1 MNIKSI
7 FLTSFIF
14 IFCALLLAPMPTKA
28 EVHGLEIFEV
38 DTFEDLVDGMSNGIC
53 SAGSFT
59 GGPCSLR
66 AAVSEAFNVNYQ
78 DLDLLIRLPYGTYK
92 LTQTDPSLG
101 EDKYFGDLDFLPN
114 APPGNVRTVTIE
126 GTGDQPSVIDG
137 NRTDRVF
144 EIGENFNIIL
154 KNVVIT
160 RGVLVANA
168 GMIMKGGGIYQH
180 ENSTL
185 ELDKVRVT
193 ENQVLCLD
201 CASAWGGGIHSFRS
215 KLTIKRSE
223 IDHNFANNGTAI
235 DFLLGDILLIR
246 DSAIHSNGDDE
257 RWAIV
262 TRGRLLNI
270 INSTVA
276 GEIQGRN
283 SGVWVQN
290 STLFIIQ
297 DPVESEFYAN
307 NIMLYTTDGSRK
319 TLRIKNSI
327 LYTQLGYTPNVHAGD
342 NCRIGPGI
350 DVHILGG
357 NVFTDESCP
366 HDTAQSDVIVTNPM
380 HVRLGK
386 LMNNGGRTPTRALL
400 PGSPA
405 VNRRDGLCYILLG
418 DPDNPSSSL
427 LLSDQR
433 GADRDRKCDSGA
445 FEAPPKVHIPAV
457 FK

>member
-14 IFCALLLAPMPTKA
+14 IFCALLLAPKPTKA

-168 GMIMKGGGIYQH
+168 GMIMKGGGIYQN

-246 DSAIHSNGDDE
+246 DSAIHTNGDDE

-297 DPVESEFYAN
+297 APADSDFYAN

-342 NCRIGPGI
+342 NCHIGPGI

-386 LMNNGGRTPTRALL
+386 LMNNGGQTPTRALL

>member
-257 RWAIV
+257 TWAIV

-283 SGVWVQN
+283 SGV
-290 STLFIIQ
+290 
-297 DPVESEFYAN
+297 
-307 NIMLYTTDGSRK
+307 
-319 TLRIKNSI
+319 
-327 LYTQLGYTPNVHAGD
+327 
-342 NCRIGPGI
+342 
-350 DVHILGG
+350 
-357 NVFTDESCP
+357 
-366 HDTAQSDVIVTNPM
+366 
-380 HVRLGK
+380 
-386 LMNNGGRTPTRALL
+386 
-400 PGSPA
+400 
-405 VNRRDGLCYILLG
+405 
-418 DPDNPSSSL
+418 
-427 LLSDQR
+427 
-433 GADRDRKCDSGA
+433 
-445 FEAPPKVHIPAV
+445 
-457 FK
+457 